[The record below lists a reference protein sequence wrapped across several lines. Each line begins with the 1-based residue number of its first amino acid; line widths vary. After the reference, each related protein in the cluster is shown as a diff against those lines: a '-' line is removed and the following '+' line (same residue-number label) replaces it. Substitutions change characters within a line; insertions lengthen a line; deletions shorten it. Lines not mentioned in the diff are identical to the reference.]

1 MSVATQENLILNKFT
16 AVDFLTNG
24 SGRTI
29 LLNDISWQEYEMF
42 LEDFGEKSGWRLAY
56 DTGKLE
62 IMPPTIDHESY
73 SISFYNFV
81 LAYCERFDLNMQGA
95 GSTTFRR
102 MFLNKGVEPD
112 ECFYIKN
119 AEEVIGKKFKFDEYP
134 MPDVAVEVDVTTDS
148 LDKFPIYSALQIAE
162 VWVFDGKKVAFYQLE
177 GEKYKEISNSAALT
191 LLSSKTLTEFLNLS
205 ETKGQTFALKSFRQ
219 YLNELK

>member
-1 MSVATQENLILNKFT
+1 MNVATQENIVLNKFT

-42 LEDFGEKSGWRLAY
+42 LEDFAEKSGWRLAY

-62 IMPPTIDHESY
+62 IMPPTQAHETF
-73 SISFYNFV
+73 SFSFSLFV
-81 LAYCERFDLNMQGA
+81 LAYCEHFNLDMQGA

-102 MFLNKGVEPD
+102 AFLNKGVEPD
-112 ECFYIKN
+112 ECFYIQN
-119 AEEVIGKKFKFDEYP
+119 AEKVIGKKFKSNEYP
-134 MPDVAVEVDVTTDS
+134 MPDVAVEVDVSTDS
-148 LDKFPIYSALQIAE
+148 LDKLPIYAALQIPE
-162 VWVFDGKKVAFYQLE
+162 IWVFDGKKVFFYQLD
-177 GEKYKEISNSAALT
+177 GEKYNQISNSVALT
-191 LLSSKTLTEFLNLS
+191 SLSSETLTEFLNLS
-205 ETKGQTFALKSFRQ
+205 ETKGQTVALKSFRQ